1 MPYRYESHVC
11 FFSGRASSGQLSTLS
26 TVVSQVF
33 GFDFLFAPV
42 AGVVLALA
50 VVSSLSSTSTVC
62 PLSPCRRK
70 GLHRETL
77 LAFMIA
83 IADAD
88 SESLRDAY
96 DAKEPY

>member
-1 MPYRYESHVC
+1 VY

-33 GFDFLFAPV
+33 GFDFLFDPV

-50 VVSSLSSTSTVC
+50 VVSSLSSTSAVC
-62 PLSPCRRK
+62 PLNPCRRK

-77 LAFMIA
+77 FAFMIA